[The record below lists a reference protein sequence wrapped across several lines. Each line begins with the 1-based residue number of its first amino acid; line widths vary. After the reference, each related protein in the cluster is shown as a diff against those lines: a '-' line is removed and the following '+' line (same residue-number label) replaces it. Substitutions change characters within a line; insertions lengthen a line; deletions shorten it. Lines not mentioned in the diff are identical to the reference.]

1 MRIGEGGVGGAPH
14 HVSSS
19 SSPQARIEGGLGW
32 QQGAPEDRQCHGVDS
47 PPRSR
52 PGPTRAPPPRRVG
65 QATGEGWGS
74 RGNRAKLGS
83 LWPAVTSGQ
92 GPQGVC
98 LTHRVSDLDGDLGA
112 NELMHHPVMG
122 SRKAGFM
129 KQTCTLSDIYVNI
142 YVTFMSH
149 FGISSYFASL
159 KTGHWY
165 LTLQRGLLQGF
176 LHLSRGQPL

>member
-1 MRIGEGGVGGAPH
+1 MPAQEGRLGVRIGEGGVGGAPH

-47 PPRSR
+47 PPRLR
-52 PGPTRAPPPRRVG
+52 PRSHPSSASQTCRAGDRRG
-65 QATGEGWGS
+65 LGKQREPGEAREPAAGS
-74 RGNRAKLGS
+74 GGLEVT
-83 LWPAVTSGQ
+83 AVTSGQ

-98 LTHRVSDLDGDLGA
+98 LTHRVSDLEGDLGA

-149 FGISSYFASL
+149 FGISSYFANL
-159 KTGHWY
+159 KIGH
-165 LTLQRGLLQGF
+165 
-176 LHLSRGQPL
+176 